1 MSAADLAGTAQP
13 RALVLGG
20 ALLYPHFMPLDD
32 LGSSSGHDLEAI
44 KRQALTCTRCRLA
57 EGRTQVV
64 WADGNLEA
72 DLLLIG
78 EAPGFNEDK
87 QGLPFVGA
95 AGQLLD
101 TLLGEIGLDRTSAGI
116 VNVIKC
122 RPPGNRDPLPDEI
135 EACRP
140 YLEAQLAHMRPTV
153 IVTLGN
159 FATRF
164 ILEQPIGITRARGH
178 AYERRGATV
187 IPTFH
192 PAAALRGGRFGG
204 TSPVDA
210 IRQDLALAK
219 ATLDQAAARA
229 QAAERPAGP
238 DRATPSFDDVVAG
251 AEERSPE
258 PVGVA
263 ASEAQQLG
271 LF

>member
-1 MSAADLAGTAQP
+1 MPGQGPEVIARPDL
-13 RALVLGG
+13 
-20 ALLYPHFMPLDD
+20 
-32 LGSSSGHDLEAI
+32 SELEVI
-44 KRQALTCTRCRLA
+44 KDHALTCTKCRLA

-64 WADGNLEA
+64 WASGNLAA
-72 DLLLIG
+72 DILFIG
-78 EAPGFNEDK
+78 EAPGFHEDK
-87 QGLPFVGA
+87 QGEPFVGA

-101 TLLGEIGLDRTSAGI
+101 KLLSEVGLDRTQVAI

-140 YLEAQLAHMRPTV
+140 YLEAQLRFMQPKV

-164 ILEQPIGITRARGH
+164 MTGQPTGITKARGH
-178 AYERRGATV
+178 RYRFGDACV

-204 TSPVDA
+204 ISPVDA
-210 IRQDLALAK
+210 IRQDFALVRS
-219 ATLDQAAARA
+219 TLEEIKSAEAAIAAAA
-229 QAAERPAGP
+229 PPEE
-238 DRATPSFDDVVAG
+238 DPS
-251 AEERSPE
+251 E
-258 PVGVA
+258 
-263 ASEAQQLG
+263 QLG